1 MTIYIDEQGFTEEY
15 LEIKS
20 ENSHYS
26 ITLEDILSQTKD
38 IPKSALMM
46 YVEDD
51 YGDVQFSFKYK
62 RKATDQELKQQEK
75 ECKEERERIR
85 NRYIRQAAHHFWV
98 IKHTYT

>member
-26 ITLEDILSQTKD
+26 ITLDDILSQTKD

-51 YGDVQFSFKYK
+51 YGDVQFSFRYK
-62 RKATDQELKQQEK
+62 RKATDQEVKQQEK
-75 ECKEERERIR
+75 EYKEERERSR
-85 NRYIRQAAHHFWV
+85 YRSYIRQAEHHFN
-98 IKHTYT
+98 

>member
-46 YVEDD
+46 YIEDD
-51 YGDVQFSFKYK
+51 DGDVHFSFKYK

-75 ECKEERERIR
+75 EYKEERERSR
-85 NRYIRQAAHHFWV
+85 YRSYIRQAEHHFN
-98 IKHTYT
+98 